1 MQRVQICPLCR
12 GLYDIWKNRKSV
24 ERTLKNII
32 PFTEEKLF
40 LKMNRKKIGGITS
53 AKSNTLAIASID
65 TREYADFGYILN
77 Q

>member
-53 AKSNTLAIASID
+53 AKSNTLIKSFVNTKIGAYL
-65 TREYADFGYILN
+65 EYA
-77 Q
+77 